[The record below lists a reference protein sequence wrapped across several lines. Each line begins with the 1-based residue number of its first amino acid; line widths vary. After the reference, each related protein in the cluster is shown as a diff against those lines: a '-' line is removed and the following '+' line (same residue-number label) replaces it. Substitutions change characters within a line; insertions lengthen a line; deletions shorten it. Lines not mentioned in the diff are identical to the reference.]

1 MKINKLLVSQPNPAI
16 IEKSPFYDIIT
27 KHKVA
32 VDFVPFIKVE
42 GVSSK
47 EFRSQR
53 VDVSAHTAVIFTSRA
68 TIDSFF
74 RVCEE
79 CRVNISEDMKYFC
92 VTEAIA
98 LYLQKYIVY
107 RKRKIFFGKGSFADL
122 MDIVVKHKEEKYLV
136 ALSDPHK
143 PEIPKALD
151 KAKIKHVN
159 VILSRTVSN
168 EVTNKV
174 SDISNYD
181 MLVFYS
187 PAEIA
192 SLTSQF
198 EGKINENTVIATF
211 GVGTAQAAIN
221 AGLNV
226 NVLAPTKECPSMVT
240 AICKFIDKFNKGEE
254 IDTTYISEMIKAT
267 AAQNE
272 LVMAKVKQM
281 SKTKKSSTCKS
292 ASSKSSSTKSTSA
305 KSCSKTTATKTPTSR
320 CNTAKK
326 TTTRTTK
333 ATKAIAE

>member
-1 MKINKLLVSQPNPAI
+1 MKINKLLVSQPNPAV
-16 IEKSPFYDIIT
+16 IEKSPFFEIIT
-27 KHKVA
+27 KHNISA
-32 VDFVPFIKVE
+32 DFIPFIKVE

-53 VDVSAHTAVIFTSRA
+53 IDISAHTAVIFTSRA

-79 CRVNISEDMKYFC
+79 CRVSISEDMKYFC

-98 LYLQKYIVY
+98 LYLQKYIIY

-151 KAKIKHVN
+151 KAKIKHDN

-168 EVTNKV
+168 EVTDKV
-174 SDISNYD
+174 GDISAYN

-198 EGKINENTVIATF
+198 DGKIDENTLIATF
-211 GVGTAQAAIN
+211 GVGTAQAAIS
-221 AGLNV
+221 AGLKV
-226 NVLAPTKECPSMVT
+226 SVLAPTKECPSMVM
-240 AICKFIDKFNKGEE
+240 AIDKFIKKFNNGDE
-254 IDTTYISEMIKAT
+254 IDTSYICEMIKT
-267 AAQNE
+267 VTAQNE
-272 LVMAKVKQM
+272 MVMAKVKQM

-292 ASSKSSSTKSTSA
+292 ASSKST
-305 KSCSKTTATKTPTSR
+305 SKTSTSR
-320 CNTAKK
+320 CSSTVKK
-326 TTTRTTK
+326 TVRTPKTASK
-333 ATKAIAE
+333 VVAE